1 MPIVRIG
8 GWVLAIE
15 GDATSSSDIVAA
27 LRRVYERVGGDG
39 FIELIIHGSRE
50 AMETFLRQEA
60 RRLGVVVDASFP
72 VVHEAWT
79 GVPRI
84 HVVPRELRQLG
95 NVGKAFLV
103 HEAFHSILHG
113 SLEYYVVTLPSKE
126 EVSWL
131 AAYIAATSIKD
142 LEVHMHMKRY
152 GFREELLLE
161 KNYWEKTLGNK
172 WGCSSPEELGDVLR
186 AATIWIVLGEKPPLS
201 EECSGKIEPLIKLY
215 EELTRL
221 DKRPWNHLDRAI
233 SRTIGIVKAFQ

>member
-1 MPIVRIG
+1 LPIVRMG

-15 GDATSSSDIVAA
+15 GDTNSSNDIIAT
-27 LRRVYERVGGDG
+27 LRRVYERVSGEDLV
-39 FIELIIHGSRE
+39 ELIIHESRE

-60 RRLGVVVDASFP
+60 ERLGVVIDASFP

-84 HVVPRELRQLG
+84 HVVPQELRQLG
-95 NVGKAFLV
+95 DVGKAFLV

-113 SLEYYVVTLPSKE
+113 SLEYYIVTLPGSDE
-126 EVSWL
+126 ASWL

-152 GFREELLLE
+152 GFKEELLLE

-221 DKRPWNHLDRAI
+221 DKRPWNYLDRAI
-233 SRTIGIVKAFQ
+233 SETIGIVKALR

>member
-1 MPIVRIG
+1 MPIVRMG

-15 GDATSSSDIVAA
+15 GDTNSSNDIIAT
-27 LRRVYERVGGDG
+27 LRRVYERVSGEDLV
-39 FIELIIHGSRE
+39 ELIIHESRE

-60 RRLGVVVDASFP
+60 ERLGVVIDASFP

-84 HVVPRELRQLG
+84 HVVPQELRQLG
-95 NVGKAFLV
+95 DVGKAFLV

-113 SLEYYVVTLPSKE
+113 SLEYYIVTLPGSDE
-126 EVSWL
+126 ASWL

-152 GFREELLLE
+152 GFKEELLLE

-221 DKRPWNHLDRAI
+221 DKRPWNYLDRAI
-233 SRTIGIVKAFQ
+233 SETIGIVKALR